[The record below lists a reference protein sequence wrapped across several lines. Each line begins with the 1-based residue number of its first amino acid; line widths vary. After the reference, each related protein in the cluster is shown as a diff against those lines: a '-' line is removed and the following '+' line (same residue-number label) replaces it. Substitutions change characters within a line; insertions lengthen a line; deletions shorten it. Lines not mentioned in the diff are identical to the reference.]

1 VLPDGTI
8 LRTKVSHGRGEIGD
22 PGLWRRIW
30 HEQLGLESEDDFR
43 RALSERRPVDRGGP
57 TPVPPTGPS
66 IPGWVVAGLLRAGM
80 NEADLRS
87 LTADEARR
95 RLEEIWSGLETEI
108 LSGECP
114 FRRQPFV

>member
-1 VLPDGTI
+1 
-8 LRTKVSHGRGEIGD
+8 
-22 PGLWRRIW
+22 
-30 HEQLGLESEDDFR
+30 
-43 RALSERRPVDRGGP
+43 
-57 TPVPPTGPS
+57 
-66 IPGWVVAGLLRAGM
+66 M

-108 LSGECP
+108 RSGECP

>member
-1 VLPDGTI
+1 
-8 LRTKVSHGRGEIGD
+8 
-22 PGLWRRIW
+22 
-30 HEQLGLESEDDFR
+30 
-43 RALSERRPVDRGGP
+43 
-57 TPVPPTGPS
+57 
-66 IPGWVVAGLLRAGM
+66 M